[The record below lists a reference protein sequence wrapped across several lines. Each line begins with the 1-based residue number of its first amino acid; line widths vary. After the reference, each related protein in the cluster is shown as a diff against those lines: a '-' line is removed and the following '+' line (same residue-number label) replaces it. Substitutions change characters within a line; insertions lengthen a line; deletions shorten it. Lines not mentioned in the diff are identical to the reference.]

1 MKSAQETLIGWGI
14 HVEMI
19 EIEDVQIINNTLF
32 KHMQTEF
39 RDAQNL
45 KATEIRYMTECAE
58 RDERLEKD
66 QTYNM
71 KATEMQSQ
79 TEKIEIELKEDT
91 TKVQNQLET
100 DRMKAKL
107 ELINAAH
114 ETKML
119 TAAGKMKIT
128 SLQKEQEH
136 SSRMAELK
144 LEHEMASD
152 NLMQKKWIE

>member
-1 MKSAQETLIGWGI
+1 
-14 HVEMI
+14 
-19 EIEDVQIINNTLF
+19 
-32 KHMQTEF
+32 
-39 RDAQNL
+39 
-45 KATEIRYMTECAE
+45 
-58 RDERLEKD
+58 
-66 QTYNM
+66 
-71 KATEMQSQ
+71 
-79 TEKIEIELKEDT
+79 
-91 TKVQNQLET
+91 
-100 DRMKAKL
+100 MKAKL
-107 ELINAAH
+107 ELINAEH

>member
-14 HVEMI
+14 HIETI
-19 EIEDVQIINNTLF
+19 EIEDVQIINNALF

-45 KATEIRYMTECAE
+45 KATEIRYTTECAE

-100 DRMKAKL
+100 DHLKAKL